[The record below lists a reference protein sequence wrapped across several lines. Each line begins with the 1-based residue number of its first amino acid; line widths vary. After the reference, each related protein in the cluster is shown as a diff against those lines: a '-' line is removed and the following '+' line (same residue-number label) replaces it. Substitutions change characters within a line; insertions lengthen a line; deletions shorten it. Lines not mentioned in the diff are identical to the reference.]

1 MRDVTR
7 LLWAAAFWAWHGLSA
22 AQTIADYSR
31 SQRAVIEAEIAR
43 NNAKVLGAAVPPPVP
58 SPPPLPALSS
68 SPPFPASA
76 VALPSGAALPPMT
89 REARPPARGGPEWE
103 VTGVFVSASR
113 SVAEVVVDGSPFFLG
128 VGEPVPGTRW
138 RIDSISAGRVVLV
151 APGLKAGRAVHFRQA
166 RAAAQGAWR

>member
-7 LLWAAAFWAWHGLSA
+7 LLWAAALWACHGLSA

-43 NNAKVLGAAVPPPVP
+43 NNAKVLGAALPPPAP
-58 SPPPLPALSS
+58 LAPPLPALSS
-68 SPPFPASA
+68 SPPPRASA
-76 VALPSGAALPPMT
+76 VALPSGTAVQPLT
-89 REARPPARGGPEWE
+89 GEARPPARGGPEWE

-113 SVAEVVVDGSPFFLG
+113 SVVEVVVNGSPFLLG

-138 RIDSISAGRVVLV
+138 SIDSISTGRVVLV
-151 APGLKAGRAVHFRQA
+151 APGLKAGRAVHLRQA
-166 RAAAQGAWR
+166 GTPARGAWR